1 MPFILKERFPI
12 ISKKNENW
20 SSKISKFQSP
30 KRCFSVS
37 FHRRNTLERPPTCSH
52 LSIPHFR
59 KSELIIFMNWAKWF
73 PRKEHWGSRG
83 SPKPVLSLYTAG
95 TLKEPWLFVN
105 TQCSLLPTFRTRHSC
120 YRNGTLHELLGF
132 GIWGISKF
140 RFLWSRKNRA
150 NQQGM
155 PNPCGFLTKQF

>member
-1 MPFILKERFPI
+1 MVCE
-12 ISKKNENW
+12 
-20 SSKISKFQSP
+20 
-30 KRCFSVS
+30 KRAL
-37 FHRRNTLERPPTCSH
+37 R
-52 LSIPHFR
+52 
-59 KSELIIFMNWAKWF
+59 
-73 PRKEHWGSRG
+73 
-83 SPKPVLSLYTAG
+83 
-95 TLKEPWLFVN
+95 EPWLPKTSAPRLHGRNTERAVTLY

-155 PNPCGFLTKQF
+155 PNPCGFLTKQFKKKNSLMFHSRNPDWRKQQKVVDWGVPLSFVSTFIFKPFFLVFWTQNIVH